1 MTDYFTEWVEA
12 EPLANIRDQD
22 IKRFVWL
29 NIVTRF
35 GVPNTLISDNGLQLD
50 SKTFRRYCCDL
61 GINNRYSTPA
71 YPQGNGQVEATNKTI
86 VDGLKKRLEET
97 RVDELPHVIWVYRTM
112 LRKSTEETLLSMTY
126 DSEAI
131 IPLEMGFPT
140 LRTNQF
146 DNSNNE
152 QLLSNSLDLG
162 RRVKGSRYR

>member
-35 GVPNTLISDNGLQLD
+35 GVPNTLISDNRLQFD

-71 YPQGNGQVEATNKTI
+71 YPQGNGQAEATNKII

-97 RVDELPHVIWVYRTM
+97 RVYELPNVLWVYCTM
-112 LRKSTEETLLSMTY
+112 PRKSTEETPLSMTY

-152 QLLSNSLDLG
+152 QLLSNSLDFG
-162 RRVKGSRYR
+162 RRAKGSRCR